1 MTAPLLLLLPALA
14 LFATSVNAE
23 PVDTPRHRPNTS
35 HQQGVTDFTAAV
47 NRYAELHRL
56 LEIPLA
62 APALAADPERKAR
75 ARKQLRAAIREAR
88 AAVLPGDVFTPE
100 VSEYFRHRIE
110 LAARDADGAIPV
122 ILEALPELP
131 DEVEYRFFGRD
142 LVLLDVEAGLVVD
155 VLKQALPLDEGEMEL
170 EELELCAPEDPPLI
184 EQDPCLAHPG
194 LDMCWS

>member
-1 MTAPLLLLLPALA
+1 
-14 LFATSVNAE
+14 VNAE

-155 VLKQALPLDEGEMEL
+155 VLKQALPLDEGKWNSRNSN
-170 EELELCAPEDPPLI
+170 CAHQRIHPLSSRI
-184 EQDPCLAHPG
+184 HVSRTRASTCAGASWGVFHATAGKFPTSPA
-194 LDMCWS
+194 